1 MAVIAQHQTTTAIAL
16 KKVKTEKA
24 AAEQNA
30 AAALQQAN
38 QAQQAA
44 EQMEALM
51 ECLVCMG
58 PLTEG
63 SIFRLECG
71 SGCGRVVCSECKG
84 YSQCPQCQS
93 PVTAR
98 QPTYIG

>member
-1 MAVIAQHQTTTAIAL
+1 MAALAQQQITTAIAM
-16 KKVKTEKA
+16 KKVKIEKT
-24 AAEQNA
+24 AAEESA
-30 AAALQQAN
+30 ATALQQAN

-44 EQMEALM
+44 DQMEALM

-84 YSQCPQCQS
+84 YSQCPQCGL